1 MSGPTP
7 QDQER
12 EPCMWVGDN
21 DPCPDT
27 SVATVGPIRQ
37 RLCKPHALVAYEQEP
52 TEWDDAATA
61 IDVLRTAIA
70 EQRETLEAE
79 RDRHNAAYMKLA
91 TLVLDASP
99 QAKIHG
105 MMAPEQAEA
114 AVVRALK
121 QIIARAA
128 IRRTDARQD

>member
-1 MSGPTP
+1 MADVTP

-12 EPCMWVGDN
+12 ARTVVCVPSRCNQAVMAPMHSHQCDSLTESLRRVLIHIP
-21 DPCPDT
+21 PAEIADT
-27 SVATVGPIRQ
+27 
-37 RLCKPHALVAYEQEP
+37 AL
-52 TEWDDAATA
+52 
-61 IDVLRTAIA
+61 A
-70 EQRETLEAE
+70 EQRERAEAE

-91 TLVLDASP
+91 TLVLDAGP
-99 QAKIHG
+99 HAKIHG

-128 IRRTDARQD
+128 IRRDDA